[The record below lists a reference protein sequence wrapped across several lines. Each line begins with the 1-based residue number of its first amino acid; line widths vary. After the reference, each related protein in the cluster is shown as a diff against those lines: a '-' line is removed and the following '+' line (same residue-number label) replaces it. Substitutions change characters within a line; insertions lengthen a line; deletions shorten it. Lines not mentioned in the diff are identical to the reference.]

1 MRKHLERSC
10 QCRENSTCKCPEAG
24 RAGTSPTGEGW
35 PVWLEQTEGGGG
47 GAGEEVR
54 RAIRSLR
61 MAGLSAM
68 ARNLGFIP
76 KYTEELLEGFR

>member
-1 MRKHLERSC
+1 M
-10 QCRENSTCKCPEAG
+10 
-24 RAGTSPTGEGW
+24 
-35 PVWLEQTEGGGG
+35 WLEQTEGGGG